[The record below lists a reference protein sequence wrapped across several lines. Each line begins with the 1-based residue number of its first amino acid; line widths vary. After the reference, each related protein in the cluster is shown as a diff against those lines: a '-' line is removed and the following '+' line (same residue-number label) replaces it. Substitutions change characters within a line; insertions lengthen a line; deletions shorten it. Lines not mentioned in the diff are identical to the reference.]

1 MSKKEV
7 DIPDEMIP
15 AAAKAF
21 GAVMKVYT
29 DNIKRDDGIILLADF
44 AGDVEDIIQDF
55 KKEWDR

>member
-7 DIPDEMIP
+7 DIPDEMVP
-15 AAAKAF
+15 AAAEAF
-21 GAVMKVYT
+21 GAVMKVYV
-29 DNIKRDDGIILLADF
+29 DNIKRDDGVILLADF